1 MADAATTTGDV
12 NDVTVSGDDG
22 TGRRSG
28 RAIIRSSLLSMLAI
42 AALGITRLVHLS
54 LVGRS
59 MPEGDRRWAALVVL
73 IGVTM
78 TAGLFL
84 PGGLASATSKFIP
97 YHLGRGD
104 VATATAIHRLISWV
118 GYVGALVL
126 AVIVGSLALLW
137 YRVSGTDAFAVAL
150 LTFVF
155 SAYSVEKAALYGF
168 HRIDGYVR
176 LELSGSALAILAT
189 VVVVVMGWTAVLT
202 PLILGYSVL
211 IVGAWVLLRRGSRK
225 VIVKKPVPAA
235 DRKEIV
241 GYVVMASIGG
251 LAGAGLLQAL
261 PAIAHAYTSP
271 VEVLYFGY
279 AVSLVAPLSFLPR
292 ALSMALFPA
301 MAHAQGAGDVAAV
314 RKQAD
319 LTTRALFVLL
329 APLFAMAIMLARQV
343 LGLVFGW
350 QYTGGA
356 LVLQLLLAATFLMVT
371 QLGAVNALS
380 SGTPKQ
386 VRIPVT
392 ASVIS
397 GATGVAAAIPLGLA
411 LGGVGVA
418 LAYLLAASI
427 SASGPVS
434 AVARQHE
441 LDWRGA
447 ILRSLAVVGA
457 PILLWQGLEM
467 LPFAGPVT
475 DVAGA
480 LLAALMAVLVLRGD
494 IRHILAGRL
503 VRLPARWRGG
513 SQA

>member
-1 MADAATTTGDV
+1 MAEAATTDDV
-12 NDVTVSGDDG
+12 ADDLNVGG
-22 TGRRSG
+22 TGRRTG
-28 RAIIRSSLLSMLAI
+28 AAIIRSSLLSMLAI

-54 LVGRS
+54 LIGRS
-59 MPEGDRRWAALVVL
+59 VPKGDPRWAALIVL

-84 PGGLASATSKFIP
+84 PGGLASATSKFVP

-104 VATATAIHRLISWV
+104 VAGANAVHRLISWV

-126 AVIVGSLALLW
+126 AAIVGALALFS
-137 YRVSGTDAFAVAL
+137 YGVSGADAFAVAL

-176 LELSGSALAILAT
+176 LELSGSVVAIIST
-189 VVVVVMGWTAVLT
+189 VVVVMMGWTAVLT

-211 IVGAWVLLRRGSRK
+211 IVGAWVMLRRGSPKGAARTS
-225 VIVKKPVPAA
+225 VPVA

-251 LAGAGLLQAL
+251 LASAGLLQAL
-261 PAIAHAYTSP
+261 PAIAHSFTSP
-271 VEVLYFGY
+271 VEVTYFGY

-292 ALSMALFPA
+292 ALSLALFPA
-301 MAHAQGAGDVAAV
+301 MAHAHGAGDVAAV

-319 LTTRALFVLL
+319 VTTRALFVLL
-329 APLFAMAIMLARQV
+329 APLFAFAVMLSRQV

-350 QYTGGA
+350 EVADGA
-356 LVLQLLLAATFLMVT
+356 LVLQVLLAATFMMVT
-371 QLGAVNALS
+371 QLAAVNALS

-392 ASVIS
+392 SSVI
-397 GATGVAAAIPLGLA
+397 GGTVGVAAAIPLGLT
-411 LGGVGVA
+411 LGGFGVG
-418 LAYLLAASI
+418 LAYLLAAAI
-427 SASGPVS
+427 SSTGPLT

-441 LDWRGA
+441 LDWRGP
-447 ILRSLAVVGA
+447 ILRSLSVVFA
-457 PILLWQGLEM
+457 PVLLWQLLEM
-467 LPFAGPVT
+467 LPFAGLAT
-475 DVAGA
+475 DVLGA
-480 LLAALMAVLVLRGD
+480 FLAALMGILILRGD
-494 IRHILAGRL
+494 IRQVLAGRL
-503 VRLPARWRGG
+503 VRLPFRRHAG
-513 SQA
+513 A